1 MVAPVFTLKCFSHIY
16 VKTLKITPRS
26 HQTYPFPCPPRS
38 GNRRVC
44 IIPSPFASLWSYSAT
59 VTKTVLAKC
68 RLLAAR
74 LLSKAKQ
81 NKTKLRIKIWSQFQ
95 CYDTA
100 PALSIDWAPVAS
112 LLFYLLF
119 LSLSFSTLFA
129 SSISGLL
136 FRLQC
141 GVSRVVSVM
150 PPSRAGSDQVKWC
163 LLLC

>member
-1 MVAPVFTLKCFSHIY
+1 MVAPVFPLKCFSHIY

-59 VTKTVLAKC
+59 VTKTVLAKW
-68 RLLAAR
+68 RLLAAW

-100 PALSIDWAPVAS
+100 PAPPPSIERPS
-112 LLFYLLF
+112 LRSCFISCFYHSPSQPYSPLPSAGYFFDCSVEFPESYQLCH
-119 LSLSFSTLFA
+119 
-129 SSISGLL
+129 
-136 FRLQC
+136 RH
-141 GVSRVVSVM
+141 VRVVT
-150 PPSRAGSDQVKWC
+150 R
-163 LLLC
+163 